1 MTHGKYENCAITFYK
16 MLKKGYDHTSLQK
29 EIKLHL
35 NQESISDSVIQAL
48 GWWSLRM
55 ARGQES
61 TLKPGS
67 QAVGNNLRGNSVIA
81 IVIFIY

>member
-1 MTHGKYENCAITFYK
+1 MMTQVSK
-16 MLKKGYDHTSLQK
+16 K
-29 EIKLHL
+29 EIKSHL

-81 IVIFIY
+81 SVIFTC

>member
-1 MTHGKYENCAITFYK
+1 

-61 TLKPGS
+61 TMKPGS
-67 QAVGNNLRGNSVIA
+67 QAVYSNLRGNSIIASVI
-81 IVIFIY
+81 VTC